1 MAQSGYTPI
10 ELYYSSTATNIP
22 LAADL
27 NNGELALN
35 IADGKLYFK
44 NNSGVVTLLA
54 NSGVA
59 NPVTDLSFGTTGLTP
74 STSTSGSIT
83 VAGILNPA
91 NGGTGAATLTGLVL
105 GNGTSAMTTVT
116 APSGA
121 VVGTTDTQT
130 LTNKRINSRVQS
142 QTTQT
147 LLTINSDNYDEAILT
162 AQVTALSVAA
172 PTGTPVNDQKLIVRI
187 YTAASQTL
195 SWTTS
200 AGGWRIIGTTLPSS
214 TLAGKTV
221 YIGAIYNAND
231 NYWDVVGVAQQL

>member
-10 ELYYSSTATNIP
+10 MLYYSATPAAVPTAPN
-22 LAADL
+22 L

-35 IADGKLYFK
+35 TYDGKLYFK
-44 NNSGVVTLLA
+44 NSAGVVTLLA
-54 NSGVA
+54 NSTVA

-74 STSTSGSIT
+74 ATSTSGSIT
-83 VAGILNPA
+83 VAGTLVVG
-91 NGGTGAATLTGLVL
+91 NGGTGATTLTGLVV
-105 GNGTSAMTTVT
+105 GNGTSAMTTVA
-116 APSGA
+116 APTGT
-121 VVGTTDTQT
+121 VVGTSDTQT

-162 AQVTALSVAA
+162 AQATSLSIAA
-172 PTGTPVNDQKLIVRI
+172 PTGIPVNDQKLIIRI

>member
-10 ELYYSSTATNIP
+10 SLYYSTTPTQAPSGSS
-22 LAADL
+22 LAY
-27 NNGELALN
+27 GELALN
-35 IADGKLYFK
+35 IYDGKLYFK
-44 NNSGVVTLLA
+44 NSSNVVTLLA
-54 NSGVA
+54 NSTVA
-59 NPVTDLSFGTTGLTP
+59 NPVINLSFGTTGLTP
-74 STSTSGSIT
+74 ATSTSGSIT
-83 VAGILNPA
+83 VAGTLVVG
-91 NGGTGAATLTGLVL
+91 NGGTGAVTLTGLVV
-105 GNGTSAMTTVT
+105 GNGTSAMTTVA
-116 APSGA
+116 APSGT